1 MKIAVII
8 ARILLGLPFVV
19 FGLNGFLE
27 FLPEAGEFS
36 ARTKAFLDGMGATGY
51 MLPLLHITEV
61 VCGALL
67 VAGLFVPLALTV
79 LAPVLINV
87 LLFHLKL
94 ETKGIEIAI
103 VLCVLEAL
111 LVFAHAPYFDGVLKM
126 RAKPFTKPTP

>member
-8 ARILLGLPFVV
+8 ARILLGLPFLV
-19 FGLNGFLE
+19 FGLNGFFE

-36 ARTKAFLDGMGATGY
+36 VRTNAFLDGMGATGY

-67 VAGLFVPLALTV
+67 IAGLFVPLALTV

-94 ETKGIEIAI
+94 ETKGIELAIA
-103 VLCVLEAL
+103 LCVLETL

-126 RAKPFTKPTP
+126 RAKPFTKPQ